1 MRRLWTFTGL
11 TVALIGLLAAPAF
24 AHAEFDPDT
33 VAAGASVTLHLSVP
47 NEETTAA
54 TVKVEL
60 QLPTDH
66 PLTNITIND
75 VAGWKGSMSG
85 NVITWTGG
93 PLKGTDTVSLDF
105 TATTPSGVDQINFV
119 ALQTYDNGD
128 VVRWADPD
136 KADGSEPEHPFPRL
150 KFGAA
155 SDSTTTAAAST
166 TAAATSTTA
175 AVTTTT
181 APAKKSDSS
190 SSTGWIIG
198 IIAAVIVVG
207 GGAGILIAKRRP

>member
-1 MRRLWTFTGL
+1 MKRILSFTGITL
-11 TVALIGLLAAPAF
+11 AAVVMLAAPAF

-33 VAAGASVTLHLSVP
+33 VDPGASVTLHLSVP

-66 PLTNITIND
+66 PLTGIKISD
-75 VAGWKGSMSG
+75 VAGWKGVING

-93 PLKGTDTVSLDF
+93 PLKGTDRVSLDF
-105 TATTPSGVDQINFV
+105 TATTPSGDDQINFV

-128 VVRWADPD
+128 VARWADPD

-155 SDSTTTAAAST
+155 TDSST
-166 TAAATSTTA
+166 TAAPKTV

-181 APAKKSDSS
+181 APAKKTGSS
-190 SSTGWIIG
+190 SSSGLIIG
-198 IIAAVIVVG
+198 IIAAVVVVG
-207 GGAGILIAKRRP
+207 GGAALAIAKRRP